1 MAQNKWMSFFENY
14 STTSLTTAQLRQAEK
29 SLAKQTNQRL
39 VRLEQAGLT
48 EKTSVIRTL
57 EKRMERLNI
66 LTDKNRVSTREV
78 DRNETI
84 KAINAMREFLKS
96 EQSTPAGLERVKAE
110 ARETFAANFDISTN
124 DAGKLADAFRFAN
137 EEANKRYFVDSGT
150 VAIAKNSAG
159 MSRREYLKTLR
170 NYGYEIKDQ
179 KSREF
184 YYSFAEKVLSA
195 YGGK

>member
-159 MSRREYLKTLR
+159 MSRRQYLKTLR

>member
-1 MAQNKWMSFFENY
+1 MARNKWMSFFDEY
-14 STTSLTTAQLRQAEK
+14 STTGLTTAQLRQAEK
-29 SLAKQTNQRL
+29 SLAKMTNQRL

-66 LTDKNRVSTREV
+66 LTDKNRISTREI

-84 KAINAMREFLKS
+84 RAINAMREFLKT
-96 EQSTPAGLERVKAE
+96 EQSTPAGLEKVKAE
-110 ARETFAANFDISTN
+110 ARDTFAANFDISIN
-124 DAGKLADAFRFAN
+124 DAGKLADAFRFAS
-137 EEANKRYFVDSGT
+137 EEANKRYFVDSNT

-159 MSRREYLKTLR
+159 MTKRQYLRTLR

-184 YYSFAEKVLSA
+184 YYTFAEKVLSA
-195 YGGK
+195 YGGQ